1 MAVYYLR
8 QQEEAGGRIVY
19 QDLARTMKKLAAEG
33 ADIFYHGEIALK
45 PAYDS
50 KFAHVQAIRFDQES
64 GLKVGGSEPRT
75 HGGPGLLRKHEP
87 KGKAR
92 KGGRHDLE

>member
-8 QQEEAGGRIVY
+8 QQEEAGNRIVY

-33 ADIFYHGEIALK
+33 ADIFYHGEIGLK

-75 HGGPGLLRKHEP
+75 HGG
-87 KGKAR
+87 AR
-92 KGGRHDLE
+92 AF